1 VNRVRPFAVALTA
14 GCGLLAACGSAA
26 APSPTGTVTARP
38 TATALAGG
46 SVSTAMFSTAV
57 PRAWNNRT
65 TDAVEVAKVGGN
77 GRVEFLIEQAPP
89 GQPKPNVNDVTASI
103 EVLLLSPAVPD
114 DQVVTY
120 LQSISNNGATNLS
133 IPQPFTIDGATGQF
147 ITYDRDIQGTA
158 GESQELMVNHAG
170 QTFDIILNTSQFA
183 FRQQQAGLQ
192 AVLAAWR
199 WRS

>member
-1 VNRVRPFAVALTA
+1 M
-14 GCGLLAACGSAA
+14 GCGLLAACGSAG
-26 APSPTGTVTARP
+26 APSSSGPVTARP
-38 TATALAGG
+38 TPTALAGRSIG
-46 SVSTAMFSTAV
+46 TAMFSTVVA
-57 PRAWNNRT
+57 AGWNNRT
-65 TDAVEVAKVGGN
+65 TDAVEVGKVGGN
-77 GRVEFLIEQAPP
+77 GRVEFLIEQDPP

-133 IPQPFTIDGATGQF
+133 VPQSFTIDGATGQF

-158 GESQELMVNHAG
+158 GESQEMMVNHAG
-170 QTFDIILNTSQFA
+170 QTFDIVLNTSQFA
-183 FRQQQAGLQ
+183 FRQQLAGLQ
-192 AVLAAWR
+192 AVLSAWR

>member
-1 VNRVRPFAVALTA
+1 
-14 GCGLLAACGSAA
+14 
-26 APSPTGTVTARP
+26 VTAQP
-38 TATALAGG
+38 TATALAGT
-46 SVSTAMFSTAV
+46 SVSTATFSTVV
-57 PRAWNNRT
+57 PAGWNNKT

-77 GRVEFLIEQAPP
+77 GRVEFLIEQPPP
-89 GQPKPNVNDVTASI
+89 GQPKPNVNDVTANI
-103 EVLLLSPAVPD
+103 DVVLLSPAVPD

-133 IPQPFTIDGATGQF
+133 LPQPFTIDGATGQL

-158 GESQELMVNHAG
+158 GESQEMMVNHGG
-170 QTFDIILNTSQFA
+170 QTFDIVLNTSEFA

-192 AVLAAWR
+192 AILAAWR